1 MWQADWDKGKFNG
14 IDDLK
19 IPASLKQLF
28 VGISEDMFR
37 SDISSTEI
45 RESK

>member
-1 MWQADWDKGKFNG
+1 MNG
-14 IDDLK
+14 YSINERICVNQGVEK
-19 IPASLKQLF
+19 LF
-28 VGISEDMFR
+28 VGISEDLFR